1 MSLKDDASNNKIMK
15 TRKTAA
21 SECSNTKKKFDIEKL
36 LEADFKSRYPICREV
51 KSFLDV
57 IEAYL
62 DDRQSG
68 ILIDSFLGFS
78 AETQRE
84 MLKCILLHIVNGS
97 IELMGVTH
105 IDLLL
110 CDMRDVIYKAVILP
124 DLPVSKT
131 FCEYSKELLR
141 VFSIMDERK
150 AEWEVFQADYRKLL
164 AGTYG
169 K

>member
-1 MSLKDDASNNKIMK
+1 MKKIRKNAACKRSK
-15 TRKTAA
+15 TRKGFGLKIMT
-21 SECSNTKKKFDIEKL
+21 
-36 LEADFKSRYPICREV
+36 EAEFKSRYPICLEV
-51 KSFLDV
+51 KTFLEM
-57 IEAYL
+57 IELYVSEDQL
-62 DDRQSG
+62 G
-68 ILIDSFLGFS
+68 ILTDCFLGFS
-78 AETQRE
+78 TETQRE